1 MMVMVN
7 PKFQGRRWR
16 TFRTTCFVGTAM
28 SGFAP
33 LAHGIYLFG
42 WSQMLIQSGMPY
54 YLAEGGFLCLGAL
67 LYTVSFVIR
76 AVKGT
81 PQRFLS

>member
-1 MMVMVN
+1 
-7 PKFQGRRWR
+7 
-16 TFRTTCFVGTAM
+16 M

-42 WSQMLIQSGMPY
+42 WSQMLKQSGMPY

-67 LYTVSFVIR
+67 VYAVSLEHLGGTTSTPGTALFRWTV
-76 AVKGT
+76 
-81 PQRFLS
+81 